1 MEGQTFTG
9 AKARTLGLVDATIS
23 TLEAVQN
30 KLRARHCKG
39 SF

>member
-1 MEGQTFTG
+1 MEGQTFPG
-9 AKARTLGLVDATIS
+9 AQARTLGLVDATIS